1 MAKGIILYLLIAIFL
16 GGGLYTTK
24 QKMQICHLFFFF
36 FLFSERHEQSNPVIA
51 AEGLGLLAS
60 SIWRHLKLTKKINL
74 Y

>member
-1 MAKGIILYLLIAIFL
+1 MAKGIILYLLIAIFFW
-16 GGGLYTTK
+16 GGVVYYKTENANLP
-24 QKMQICHLFFFF
+24 LVFFF